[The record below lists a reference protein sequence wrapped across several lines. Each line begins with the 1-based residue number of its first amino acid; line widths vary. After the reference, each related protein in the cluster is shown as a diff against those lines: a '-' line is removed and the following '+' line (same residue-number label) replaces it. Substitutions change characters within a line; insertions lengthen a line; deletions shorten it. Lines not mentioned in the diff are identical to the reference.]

1 MKFFLFVLFILGQ
14 TLTSAN
20 HQELPRGHGK
30 ELGKHRESDGHVEIL
45 HQLPSGGE
53 FWDQYASLRKPVVF
67 RGAAKKFPAFHLW
80 TDQYLKEN
88 YGELEVKL
96 EAKREKDHVPVGERG
111 LGRDTIRSFLGGY
124 KLKDTY
130 TVSQLPDPWGGEVFV
145 LPSLMCGSFSERIL
159 EANLWLSS
167 GGTRSMLGGD
177 ADNAINCLL
186 NGTKDWGGIHPE
198 NEPNIPVADGD
209 RGYGGFATLD
219 VQSVNLIKGGEFKQ
233 VRWKY
238 ANMTPG
244 DCLFLP
250 YSYWHQVRS
259 YGSKRGGVSVL
270 FSRLTEFDPFGCENA
285 KLEYTPLSDVNM
297 VWTYP
302 GHGPQTMGNLDPFER
317 GGVLISSNKL
327 SNSSGGQGGVDTIML
342 FVRDHYIS
350 LVESSKRKRLNLEDI
365 FQLLTE
371 GEVMEE
377 HEDVRRNISE
387 KVLRIMDAGNKG
399 YVTKQ
404 DIEALT
410 VEQVKQIA
418 NEVDPDPANTEE
430 YEFAIFDL
438 NEVKS
443 VFDQA
448 LHDGR
453 GKLTVDNLIARYE
466 DFGGSA
472 KVARELYDM
481 LQPKNADFVSKE
493 ELRERLDHV
502 LKLYLKKKDDDKSGI
517 FYEKELA
524 EDKEIMRQ
532 TLPSD
537 SLDSIHRESP
547 HSEL

>member
-1 MKFFLFVLFILGQ
+1 MKIFLFVLSILERA
-14 TLTSAN
+14 LTSAN
-20 HQELPRGHGK
+20 HQELPRGHGE
-30 ELGKHRESDGHVEIL
+30 ELGKHRDSDGHVEIL
-45 HQLPSGGE
+45 QQLPSPQE
-53 FWDQYASLRKPVVF
+53 FWNQYASLRKPVVF

-80 TDQYLKEN
+80 TDQYLKDN

-111 LGRDTIRSFLGGY
+111 LGRDTIRSFLETY
-124 KLKDTY
+124 QQKDSY
-130 TVSQLPDPWGGEVFV
+130 TVSQLPDPLSTEVFV

-167 GGTRSMLGGD
+167 GGTRSMLHKD

-186 NGTKDWGGIHPE
+186 NGTKDWILIHPE
-198 NEPNIPVADGD
+198 NEQNIPVADGD

-219 VQSVNLIKGGEFKQ
+219 VQSVNLIKYPKFKQ
-233 VRWKY
+233 VRWQY

-259 YGSKRGGVSVL
+259 YGSKNMAVSVL
-270 FSRLTEFDPFGCENA
+270 FSRLTEFDPIGCESA

-302 GHGPQTMGNLDPFER
+302 GYGPQTMGNLDPFEM
-317 GGVLISSNKL
+317 K
-327 SNSSGGQGGVDTIML
+327 
-342 FVRDHYIS
+342 DHYIS
-350 LVESSKRKRLNLEDI
+350 FVESKKSKRLDIEDF

-377 HEDVRRNISE
+377 HEDVRRNIAE
-387 KVLRIMDAGNKG
+387 KVLKIMDAENKG

-410 VEQVKQIA
+410 IEQVKQVA
-418 NEVDPDPANTEE
+418 NEIDPDPANTEE
-430 YEFAIFDL
+430 YEFAVFDL
-438 NEVKS
+438 KEVKS
-443 VFDQA
+443 VFNQA
-448 LHDGR
+448 LQDGH
-453 GKLTVDNLIARYE
+453 GKLTKDNLIARYE

-472 KVARELYDM
+472 KVAKELYNM
-481 LQPKNADFVSKE
+481 LQPKNADFVSEE

-524 EDKEIMRQ
+524 EDKEIMKQ
-532 TLPSD
+532 TQLPSD
-537 SLDSIHRESP
+537 SLDSIHREST

>member
-1 MKFFLFVLFILGQ
+1 M
-14 TLTSAN
+14 
-20 HQELPRGHGK
+20 
-30 ELGKHRESDGHVEIL
+30 
-45 HQLPSGGE
+45 
-53 FWDQYASLRKPVVF
+53 
-67 RGAAKKFPAFHLW
+67 
-80 TDQYLKEN
+80 
-88 YGELEVKL
+88 
-96 EAKREKDHVPVGERG
+96 
-111 LGRDTIRSFLGGY
+111 
-124 KLKDTY
+124 
-130 TVSQLPDPWGGEVFV
+130 
-145 LPSLMCGSFSERIL
+145 
-159 EANLWLSS
+159 
-167 GGTRSMLGGD
+167 
-177 ADNAINCLL
+177 
-186 NGTKDWGGIHPE
+186 
-198 NEPNIPVADGD
+198 
-209 RGYGGFATLD
+209 D
-219 VQSVNLIKGGEFKQ
+219 VQSVNLIKYPKFKQ

-259 YGSKRGGVSVL
+259 YGSKNMAVSVL

-302 GHGPQTMGNLDPFER
+302 GHGPQTMGNLDPFEM
-317 GGVLISSNKL
+317 K
-327 SNSSGGQGGVDTIML
+327 
-342 FVRDHYIS
+342 DHYIS

-371 GEVMEE
+371 GEVMQE

-387 KVLRIMDAGNKG
+387 KVLRIMDADNKG

-537 SLDSIHRESP
+537 SLDSIHREPP

>member
-1 MKFFLFVLFILGQ
+1 M
-14 TLTSAN
+14 
-20 HQELPRGHGK
+20 
-30 ELGKHRESDGHVEIL
+30 
-45 HQLPSGGE
+45 
-53 FWDQYASLRKPVVF
+53 
-67 RGAAKKFPAFHLW
+67 
-80 TDQYLKEN
+80 
-88 YGELEVKL
+88 
-96 EAKREKDHVPVGERG
+96 
-111 LGRDTIRSFLGGY
+111 
-124 KLKDTY
+124 
-130 TVSQLPDPWGGEVFV
+130 
-145 LPSLMCGSFSERIL
+145 
-159 EANLWLSS
+159 
-167 GGTRSMLGGD
+167 
-177 ADNAINCLL
+177 
-186 NGTKDWGGIHPE
+186 
-198 NEPNIPVADGD
+198 
-209 RGYGGFATLD
+209 D
-219 VQSVNLIKGGEFKQ
+219 VQSVNLIKYPKFKQ
-233 VRWKY
+233 VRWQY

-259 YGSKRGGVSVL
+259 YGSKNMAVSVL

-302 GHGPQTMGNLDPFER
+302 GHGPQTMGNLDPFEM
-317 GGVLISSNKL
+317 K
-327 SNSSGGQGGVDTIML
+327 
-342 FVRDHYIS
+342 DHYIS

-371 GEVMEE
+371 GEVMQE

-387 KVLRIMDAGNKG
+387 KVLRIMDADNKG

-537 SLDSIHRESP
+537 SLDSIHREPP